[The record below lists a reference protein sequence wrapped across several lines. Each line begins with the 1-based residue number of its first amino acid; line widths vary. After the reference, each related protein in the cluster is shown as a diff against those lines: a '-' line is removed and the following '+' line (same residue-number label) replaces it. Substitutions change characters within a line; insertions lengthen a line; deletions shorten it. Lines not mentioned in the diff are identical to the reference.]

1 MPTFGQLRLSLQR
14 ASVCACIVVA
24 SIGGTLARAQDAPE
38 VTPGNSPLVA
48 TALKLQF
55 NFERQPWRG
64 VLDWL
69 AEQADLAL
77 HVGDLPTGSFTY
89 TDARSYTPNEAI
101 HRINLFLI
109 PQRYALVRSG
119 KLLSVVNLDDS
130 NSVRQLDAMAETVD
144 TTALKQLESHHLVKC
159 LFALGNIAPEQAL
172 EELNGL
178 MLIREPV
185 VLQNTNQLLVTDTA
199 GKLLMVQKIL
209 TGISDPDAAVGPVK
223 YFPLGTLDGE
233 RVLAQIRPHVGLD
246 PLAMTGA
253 DISLSVDPEGGQL
266 LASGSQDNLDAVASV
281 MKMLQASTELPVIQK
296 ELDFRTHAVGEA
308 DMQTVVN
315 ILQTLLADED
325 VRMAPDT
332 KSNQI
337 AILGERKVHD
347 LITKTIADL
356 AGNANKVEFRA
367 ISVPVDPRYAV
378 MVLNEMFLQPAPV
391 GRLADAGVQSDDP
404 KISADPFSGRI
415 FVRAKASQIA
425 EIEQAVEQL
434 GQPDVAHDRKL
445 RLLPYRGDR
454 ARQLLESA
462 KEFWPHA
469 DDLRILPST
478 DATDPRP
485 LEREVN
491 PEPPSIP
498 RKPATTKTN
507 YRLSQAGDRKITFVR
522 AWQSEQPAQDTAG
535 NANRNPT
542 SAEIRVQLTPRGI
555 LVHSDDPAA
564 IERFNEHVQLIA
576 GPDES
581 VQRLAIFYLKHA
593 TSDEANRLLQRLLD
607 AEEFATPISQALGG
621 GLFLGSFADVVGAD
635 SLARMWTVG
644 TATIVPDKRLNRL
657 FVYGTVADLTSIE
670 QHLEVIDREDS
681 IAKVATYGTPRVVQ
695 LNYAK
700 AESVAAVIRD
710 TYAGRIAAT
719 SQQRQQAAQQAQR
732 QQPNTQSNQQRRQDG
747 QDRDDSGNQ
756 NAPSSN
762 RSQPAQDTSEQPKLT
777 VAADAQSN
785 SLVITA
791 PDQLAKEVEALARV
805 LDEQGAQATHV
816 ITLNESSPQHVQEML
831 LRLLDVQ
838 ARASTSPAPSTSGNN
853 STR

>member
-1 MPTFGQLRLSLQR
+1 MW
-14 ASVCACIVVA
+14 
-24 SIGGTLARAQDAPE
+24 GTLAHSQESPDSKL
-38 VTPGNSPLVA
+38 GNSPVVA
-48 TALKLQF
+48 TLPKLQF

-69 AEQADLAL
+69 ADEADLAL

-89 TDARSYTPNEAI
+89 ADSRSYTPNEAI

-144 TTALKQLESHHLVKC
+144 ATSLNKLESHHLVKC

-199 GKLLMVQKIL
+199 GKLLMVQRLL
-209 TGISDPDAAVGPVK
+209 TGIADPDAAVGPVK
-223 YFPLGTLDGE
+223 YFPLETLDGE
-233 RVLAQIRPHVGLD
+233 RVLTQIRPHVGLD

-253 DISLSVDPEGGQL
+253 DISLSIDPEGGQL
-266 LASGSQDNLDAVASV
+266 LASGSQENLDAVASV
-281 MKMLQASTELPVIQK
+281 MKTLLASSELPVVQK
-296 ELDFRTHAVGEA
+296 EFEFRTHAVGEA

-315 ILQTLLADED
+315 ILQTLLADQD
-325 VRMAPDT
+325 VRMASDI

-337 AILGERKVHD
+337 AILGEPEVHD

-356 AGNANKVEFRA
+356 ASNANKVEFKA
-367 ISVPVDPRYAV
+367 ITVPVDPLYAV
-378 MVLNEMFLQPAPV
+378 MVLNEMFVQPEPV
-391 GRLADAGVQSDDP
+391 GRLADAAAPSDDDP

-425 EIEQAVEQL
+425 EIERAVEQL
-434 GQPDVAHDRKL
+434 GQPELTQDPKL
-445 RLLPYRGDR
+445 RLLPYRGER

-462 KEFWPHA
+462 KEFWPHS
-469 DDLRILPST
+469 DELRILPST
-478 DATDPRP
+478 DATNPLP

-491 PEPPSIP
+491 PEPP
-498 RKPATTKTN
+498 TKQNNSTAPTTN
-507 YRLSQAGDRKITFVR
+507 YRLSQSRNDKTTFVR
-522 AWQSEQPAQDTAG
+522 ALQNATPAKDSVG
-535 NANRNPT
+535 VNDGEPT
-542 SAEIRVQLTPRGI
+542 SAKIRIQLTPRGI
-555 LVHSDDPAA
+555 LVHSDDPDA
-564 IERFNEHVQLIA
+564 IKRFEEHVQLIA

-581 VQRLAIFYLKHA
+581 AQRLAIFYLKHA

-607 AEEFATPISQALGG
+607 AEEFATPVSRALSGG
-621 GLFLGSFADVVGAD
+621 SFLGSFAGVVGAD
-635 SLARMWTVG
+635 SIARMWTVG
-644 TATIVPDKRLNRL
+644 TAAIVPDKRLNRL

-670 QHLEVIDREDS
+670 KHLEVIDREDS
-681 IAKVATYGTPRVVQ
+681 IARVATYGTPRVVQ

-710 TYAGRIAAT
+710 AYAGRIAAT
-719 SQQRQQAAQQAQR
+719 SQQRQQAAQQSQR
-732 QQPNTQSNQQRRQDG
+732 QQPNSQPNQRQPQDG
-747 QDRDDSGNQ
+747 QDRGQPTNQ
-756 NAPSSN
+756 NAPTSN
-762 RSQPAQDTSEQPKLT
+762 RSQPAQGTSEQPKLT
-777 VAADAQSN
+777 VAADVQSN

-816 ITLNESSPQHVQEML
+816 ITLSESSPQHVQETL
-831 LRLLDVQ
+831 RRLLDAQ
-838 ARASTSPAPSTSGNN
+838 SRTRSSPAPATSGNN
-853 STR
+853 RSR